1 MKVYKYIYAETA
13 NGRVHT
19 QLEHDTEQHKEDQC
33 YVLKTQAVSD
43 LTPEEVEI
51 WQQKLKEK
59 QDKDNED
66 VMKDMSIDY
75 VQLDI
80 DYNAWLSKRQME
92 LYRDASDNIA
102 QRLEDVLEHD
112 TDIPES
118 VAEMLQEYLES
129 DK

>member
-19 QLEHDTEQHKEDQC
+19 QLEHDTEQHLEDQC

-43 LTPEEVEI
+43 LTPEEVEV
-51 WQQKLKEK
+51 WQQKLAEEA
-59 QDKDNED
+59 DKDNEQT
-66 VMKDMSIDY
+66 VDY

-80 DYNAWLSKRQME
+80 DYNAWLTKRQME
-92 LYRDASDNIA
+92 LYKDASDNIA

>member
-1 MKVYKYIYAETA
+1 M
-13 NGRVHT
+13 
-19 QLEHDTEQHKEDQC
+19 DD
-33 YVLKTQAVSD
+33 
-43 LTPEEVEI
+43 EEA
-51 WQQKLKEK
+51 KRRKEK

>member
-19 QLEHDTEQHKEDQC
+19 QLEHDTEQLMEDQC
-33 YVLKTQAVSD
+33 YVLKTQSVSD

-51 WQQKLKEK
+51 WQQQLKEK

>member
-33 YVLKTQAVSD
+33 YVLKTQSVSD

>member
-19 QLEHDTEQHKEDQC
+19 QLEHDTEQHMDDQC
-33 YVLKTQAVSD
+33 YVLKSLSVSD

>member
-19 QLEHDTEQHKEDQC
+19 QLEHDTEQHLEDQC
-33 YVLKTQAVSD
+33 YVLKTQAVSE
-43 LTPEEVEI
+43 LTPEEVEV
-51 WQQKLKEK
+51 WQQKLAEEA
-59 QDKDNED
+59 DKDNEQT
-66 VMKDMSIDY
+66 VDY

-80 DYNAWLSKRQME
+80 DYNAWLTKRQME
-92 LYRDASDNIA
+92 LYGKPEPKVNIKKDI
-102 QRLEDVLEHD
+102 EDVLEHD
-112 TDIPES
+112 ADIPES